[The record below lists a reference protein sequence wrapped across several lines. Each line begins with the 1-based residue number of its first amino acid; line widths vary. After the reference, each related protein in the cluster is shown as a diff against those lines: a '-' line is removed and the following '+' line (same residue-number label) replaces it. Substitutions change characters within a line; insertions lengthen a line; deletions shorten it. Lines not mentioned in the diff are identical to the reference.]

1 MAGREK
7 LAEKYKELVE
17 KYADVI
23 NDLCVKYDKTTDL
36 GFEML
41 KAIARAK
48 ILNLEPEYS
57 SNIDFDPDELVK
69 DYLEYADIAEGAWN
83 ETH

>member
-1 MAGREK
+1 MRE
-7 LAEKYKELVE
+7 ELTKKSNEICE

-23 NDLCVKYDKTTDL
+23 NDLCVKYDKTVDV

-41 KAIARAK
+41 KAMARAK
-48 ILNLEPEYS
+48 ILNQEPLYET
-57 SNIDFDPDELVK
+57 NIDINMDELVN
-69 DYLEYADIAEGAWN
+69 DYVEYAELAEKVWN